1 MFSTLSNLNIR
12 GVIKCIFL
20 FIRLKVVY
28 IYAKRNKTG
37 FILYAP
43 DSPPLNS
50 RVENKT
56 SFKFLFYVWVDSA
69 N

>member
-1 MFSTLSNLNIR
+1 MHRLRIFSFLSNN
-12 GVIKCIFL
+12 VFVAVNKPN
-20 FIRLKVVY
+20 
-28 IYAKRNKTG
+28 AERNKIG

-50 RVENKT
+50 RVKNKT
-56 SFKFLFYVWVDSA
+56 SFKFLFYFRFDSV